1 MIYWQDSPVLEE
13 IAADSRVLEEIA
25 AVYFPL
31 DLLFLYILV
40 LYIDKA
46 IISFVYSIYAIYFI
60 SYVYYRNLQFLH
72 NAII

>member
-13 IAADSRVLEEIA
+13 IAADSRVLDEIA

-46 IISFVYSIYAIYFI
+46 IISFV
-60 SYVYYRNLQFLH
+60 
-72 NAII
+72 

>member
-1 MIYWQDSPVLEE
+1 MIYWHDSRVLEE

-25 AVYFPL
+25 AVYLPL

-46 IISFVYSIYAIYFI
+46 IISFV
-60 SYVYYRNLQFLH
+60 
-72 NAII
+72 

>member
-1 MIYWQDSPVLEE
+1 MIYWQDSPVLEEIAADSRVLEE

-46 IISFVYSIYAIYFI
+46 IISFV
-60 SYVYYRNLQFLH
+60 
-72 NAII
+72 